1 MNNRNIGSFVVIISL
16 IWAVSCSQKQ
26 TDKAE
31 NVIEIENK
39 KIGTTEW
46 LIKVPYDSVGI
57 VPNEHIFRRRKGVE
71 AYCSQ
76 AYYTAGDTLQI
87 FVSTDPASDF
97 TLQLYRMGYYQGK
110 GGRLVENVGVLNGS
124 PQPMPDIDPKTN
136 LAECKWT
143 LTYSKTIPK
152 EWVSGVYIGKLTA
165 LKDSSQSYCIF
176 IIQDGR
182 KADINF
188 QCSDLTWQAY
198 NRWPY
203 WHSMYDEGHN
213 PWVNTNG
220 AVISFDRPYALYTN
234 GLPTDFSPLTNGS
247 GEFLRWEF
255 PLCFWLEKEGYD
267 VTYTSNLNTHENA
280 KRLNNT
286 KVFLS
291 VAHDEYWTPQMLQNV
306 KYARDKGLNLMFL
319 GGNSVDGTVYI
330 KPSSDGRPN
339 RITGRL
345 PQREFDNEQHL
356 MGASSYGVG
365 YTDWVVKN
373 ASHWVYQNTGLKDND
388 TIKDLVGW
396 EYHGLPLSD
405 SLNVQILAQSSIKP
419 NLYKSPDSPDHTG
432 TIYTLSGGNF
442 VFNAG
447 SCWWPLAIDSPPG
460 KQNPVNN
467 QSESGKRTL
476 DFSKPNEKVQ
486 QMTKNLLSKALTKSV
501 IH

>member
-1 MNNRNIGSFVVIISL
+1 MILVVGLL
-16 IWAVSCSQKQ
+16 IFSCSQKKQ
-26 TDKAE
+26 DKDSSNPIVLE
-31 NVIEIENK
+31 NQKE
-39 KIGTTEW
+39 GTTDW
-46 LIKVPYDSVGI
+46 LIKVAYDSTGFK
-57 VPNEHIFRRRKGVE
+57 PDEHIFRRRKAIE
-71 AYCSQ
+71 AFCSQ
-76 AYYTAGDTLQI
+76 AYYVPGDTLKI
-87 FVSTDPASDF
+87 FISTDPASDYS
-97 TLQLYRMGYYQGK
+97 LQIFRMGYYQGK
-110 GGRLVENVGVLNGS
+110 GGRLIESSGTSTGITQS
-124 PQPMPDIDPKTN
+124 MPDIDPKTN
-136 LAECKWT
+136 LLECKWA
-143 LTYSKTIPK
+143 LSYSKIIPTN
-152 EWVSGVYIGKLTA
+152 WLSGVYLGKLTS

-255 PLCFWLEKEGYD
+255 PLSFWLEKEGYD
-267 VTYTSNLNTHENA
+267 VTYTSNINTQSLTHNLLNT
-280 KRLNNT
+280 KI
-286 KVFLS
+286 FLS
-291 VAHDEYWTPQMLQNV
+291 VAHDEYWTPQMYANV
-306 KYARDKGLNLMFL
+306 KNARDNGLNLFFL
-319 GGNSVDGTVYI
+319 SGNSLDGTVYLI
-330 KPSSDGRPN
+330 PSTDGRPN

-373 ASHWVYQNTGLKDND
+373 ANHWIYEGTGLKDND

-396 EYHGLPLSD
+396 EYHGLPLTD
-405 SLNVQILAQSSIKP
+405 SFNIQVLAQSAIKP
-419 NLYKSPDSPDHTG
+419 NVYKAADALDHAA

-467 QSESGKRTL
+467 QGERGKTTL
-476 DFSKPNEKVQ
+476 DFSKPNGYVQ
-486 QMTKNLLSKALTKSV
+486 QMTKNLISKALKK
-501 IH
+501 